1 MLKQYKYTCNE
12 CLINIPEHRDAS
24 IWNGELVCTRCFNIL
39 EAKAE
44 ATLPILKSKYD
55 NVQKPQHYHRYDM
68 DTITFLKQGFPPEVY
83 KGFCIGNVIK
93 YTQRYELKNGQEDLD
108 KAAFYQKELVEWVK
122 KNHS

>member
-1 MLKQYKYTCNE
+1 MGAMWEGEMVC
-12 CLINIPEHRDAS
+12 IPCYEKLDGAESEPLPLFKETKLYDATFP
-24 IWNGELVCTRCFNIL
+24 E
-39 EAKAE
+39 
-44 ATLPILKSKYD
+44 
-55 NVQKPQHYHRYDM
+55 HYHRYDM

-122 KNHS
+122 ATQ